1 MENIGNKDNGVLK
14 ISESDLDEVIKFSS
28 NKVVG
33 KVLKRFEIHQNI
45 KVLKTE
51 IRELLFESMRD
62 TKDLLIA
69 SGNGLNITQFK
80 FKGKSASTN
89 Q

>member
-1 MENIGNKDNGVLK
+1 MGSNGVLK
-14 ISESDLDEVIKFSS
+14 ISETELDEIIKFSS

-33 KVLKRFEIHQNI
+33 KVLKRFEIHNNVS
-45 KVLKTE
+45 VLKKE

-69 SGNGLNITQFK
+69 SGHGLSITQFK
-80 FKGKSASTN
+80 FKGKRDSA
-89 Q
+89 